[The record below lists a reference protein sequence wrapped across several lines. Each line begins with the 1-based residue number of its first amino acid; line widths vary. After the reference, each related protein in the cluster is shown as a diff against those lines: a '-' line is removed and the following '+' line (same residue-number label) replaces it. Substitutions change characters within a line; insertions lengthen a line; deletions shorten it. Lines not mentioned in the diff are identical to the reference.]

1 MSIVTRSM
9 RLAALALATTLTL
22 TACAADEEPETN
34 GPATEDASAEADGGE
49 EPADDPDD
57 DTSADAAPDEEVE
70 IEYFTFSAAPDHVET
85 LDAIVDG
92 FEAENPGIT
101 VDVQTAPFDEYFT
114 RLQTRI
120 AGGDAPDTFE
130 LNYENFVS
138 FAASGALLD
147 PTAAAPDAVDP
158 DVFYPEAFTA
168 FSHDGVQY
176 GLPASFSNVVLFY
189 NQDLF
194 DEAGLDYPDDSWSWE
209 DEHEAAEELNDP
221 DAGVWGTFQPV
232 SFFEYFKVL
241 EQNGGE
247 FFDADG
253 EVAFDSPEGIEAAEW
268 LLDKVGD
275 VMPSEADMGGQD
287 DGGMFGSGE
296 LAMWHSGIWMFGS
309 LEDADFE
316 WDIAVEPGNA
326 TNASHF
332 FANGIV
338 ASEDTDHPEESVRWL
353 QHLAGSET
361 AVDARLD
368 ASWELPAVADL
379 ELLSPYL
386 EQSPPQNRQAVFDS
400 LEAVVLPPVIEEQ
413 QQMQDAVDQALE
425 RAQLDQLSAE
435 EAVQNAA
442 DEVRSLLD

>member
-1 MSIVTRSM
+1 MSIVTRSTKVAAFA
-9 RLAALALATTLTL
+9 LAAALALS
-22 TACAADEEPETN
+22 ACAAEEDPAIE
-34 GPATEDASAEADGGE
+34 GASADADATEEAEESDGE
-49 EPADDPDD
+49 EPAETAPE
-57 DTSADAAPDEEVE
+57 AALDEEVE
-70 IEYFTFSAAPDHVET
+70 IEYFTFSAAPDHLGT
-85 LDAIVDG
+85 LQTIVDG
-92 FEAENPGIT
+92 FEADNPGVT

-168 FSHDGVQY
+168 FSYDDVQY

-189 NQDLF
+189 NKDLF
-194 DEAGLDYPDDSWSWE
+194 DAAGVDYPDASWTWE
-209 DEHEAAEELNDP
+209 DERAAAEELTDP
-221 DAGVWGTFQPV
+221 DAGVWGSFQPV

-241 EQNGGE
+241 AQNGGE

-253 EVAFDSPEGIEAAEW
+253 EVAFDSPEGVEAAEW

-287 DGGMFGSGE
+287 DGGMFASGQ
-296 LAMWHSGIWMFGS
+296 LAMWHSGIWMFGG
-309 LEDADFE
+309 LADTDFE

-338 ASEDTDHPEESVRWL
+338 ASATTDHADASVRWL
-353 QHLAGSET
+353 QYLAGSET
-361 AVDARLD
+361 AVEARLD

-379 ELLSPYL
+379 DLLAPYL
-386 EQSPPQNRQAVFDS
+386 EQSPPANRQAVFDS
-400 LEAVVLPPVIEEQ
+400 LESVVLPPVIERQ
-413 QQMQDAVDQALE
+413 QQMQDAVGQALE
-425 RAQLDQLSAE
+425 RAQLGQLSAE

-442 DEVRSLLD
+442 DEVRALLD